1 MASKLGN
8 FPSLEGRDTEPLQNK
23 STRLADIDQQ
33 QADSN
38 QET

>member
-1 MASKLGN
+1 MGN
-8 FPSLEGRDTEPLQNK
+8 FPSLEGRDTERLQNK
-23 STRLADIDQQ
+23 STGLADIDQQ